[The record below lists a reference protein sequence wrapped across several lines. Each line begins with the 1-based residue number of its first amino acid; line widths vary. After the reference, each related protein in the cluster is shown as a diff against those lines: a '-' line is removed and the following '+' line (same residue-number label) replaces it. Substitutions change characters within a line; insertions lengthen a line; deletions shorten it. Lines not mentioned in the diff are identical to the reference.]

1 MLALTT
7 VECGHR
13 RASQSLRGRLSEVQ
27 QKGLF
32 SRLVSFY
39 AFLPL
44 PSLPPWT
51 QLEGPHRLCCF
62 FPLLCCK
69 FVLLQLLEWIKAVSL
84 TAQYCRLNFD
94 HWNSLRV
101 WFCLKKKTKKH
112 HPFFLYFACK
122 IRFYFCGWWC
132 FGLYFAF
139 QNRPEND
146 FSWCGVNVNEVA
158 ILWEPCE
165 VSQVWSCLI
174 PISSTCV
181 YPCACEENG
190 HKSFAFFLQW
200 HWYYR
205 SLSLSYKCSH
215 QSVVCFYVSATEW
228 HIALSSVRVSPLYF
242 CSDSVF
248 LMQVECKA

>member
-1 MLALTT
+1 M
-7 VECGHR
+7 
-13 RASQSLRGRLSEVQ
+13 
-27 QKGLF
+27 LF
-32 SRLVSFY
+32 SPSPPFPPEPNLRDPIVYVVF
-39 AFLPL
+39 FLYY
-44 PSLPPWT
+44 
-51 QLEGPHRLCCF
+51 
-62 FPLLCCK
+62 
-69 FVLLQLLEWIKAVSL
+69 AVSL
-84 TAQYCRLNFD
+84 SCCNCWSELKLSHSRRSTVVWILTIGTRLEFD
-94 HWNSLRV
+94 FAS
-101 WFCLKKKTKKH
+101 KKKKKH

>member
-101 WFCLKKKTKKH
+101 WFCLKKKTKKK
-112 HPFFLYFACK
+112 HPFFYILLAKYVFIFVDDDVLDYTLPFK
-122 IRFYFCGWWC
+122 IGLRTTLADVVWMWMKWQF
-132 FGLYFAF
+132 FGNLVKF
-139 QNRPEND
+139 
-146 FSWCGVNVNEVA
+146 
-158 ILWEPCE
+158 
-165 VSQVWSCLI
+165 
-174 PISSTCV
+174 
-181 YPCACEENG
+181 
-190 HKSFAFFLQW
+190 HKFGAASF
-200 HWYYR
+200 R
-205 SLSLSYKCSH
+205 
-215 QSVVCFYVSATEW
+215 
-228 HIALSSVRVSPLYF
+228 
-242 CSDSVF
+242 
-248 LMQVECKA
+248 